1 MRCRFLTLLVLG
13 EREVNVLHAENI
25 VKLVKVI
32 LSNGPGDMVNGNL
45 VLLAD
50 FYRACVSMTGHVR
63 GVRFFAFMIV
73 GGAATVNHA
82 KMVVGALLLYRM
94 AKDGFRHRTS
104 ADITQTTEEDVE
116 RFRRHGDSFR
126 RCLVENGRNSSTIA
140 TKPST
145 NGPKPPW
152 TAQKLMA

>member
-32 LSNGPGDMVNGNL
+32 PSDGPGDMVDRYL

-104 ADITQTTEEDVE
+104 ADITQTTKEDVD
-116 RFRRHGDSFR
+116 RFRRHGDPSR
-126 RCLVENGRNSSTIA
+126 RC
-140 TKPST
+140 
-145 NGPKPPW
+145 
-152 TAQKLMA
+152 

>member
-32 LSNGPGDMVNGNL
+32 PSNGPGDMVNGNL

-50 FYRACVSMTGHVR
+50 FHRACVSMAGHVL

-73 GGAATVNHA
+73 GGAATVNQA

-104 ADITQTTEEDVE
+104 ADIT
-116 RFRRHGDSFR
+116 
-126 RCLVENGRNSSTIA
+126 
-140 TKPST
+140 
-145 NGPKPPW
+145 
-152 TAQKLMA
+152 

>member
-50 FYRACVSMTGHVR
+50 FHRACVSMAGHVR

-73 GGAATVNHA
+73 SGAATVNHA
-82 KMVVGALLLYRM
+82 KTVVGALLLYRM

-104 ADITQTTEEDVE
+104 ADIT
-116 RFRRHGDSFR
+116 
-126 RCLVENGRNSSTIA
+126 
-140 TKPST
+140 
-145 NGPKPPW
+145 
-152 TAQKLMA
+152 

>member
-50 FYRACVSMTGHVR
+50 FHRACVSMAGHVR

-73 GGAATVNHA
+73 SLSLIH
-82 KMVVGALLLYRM
+82 
-94 AKDGFRHRTS
+94 
-104 ADITQTTEEDVE
+104 I
-116 RFRRHGDSFR
+116 
-126 RCLVENGRNSSTIA
+126 
-140 TKPST
+140 
-145 NGPKPPW
+145 
-152 TAQKLMA
+152 